1 MFCLLHTSSDPLGSK
16 TAIQYHYTTLGL
28 FFPSFWIRGCF
39 VSLEPKKCRC
49 WHRGSGRTEAG
60 STAPSCDG
68 WWAFSLL
75 TVSSFWNLSD
85 SALPSSVLK
94 SDYSSFHTTLV
105 PLILMFPFPLS
116 SSVDLPQIYLSIE
129 QYFGTL
135 VSSQEMKESQR
146 KKKCISRIQL
156 AKHRFLPFL
165 STGIPQVEVT

>member
-28 FFPSFWIRGCF
+28 LFPSFWIRGCF
-39 VSLEPKKCRC
+39 VSLEPRKMSLLAQGK
-49 WHRGSGRTEAG
+49 
-60 STAPSCDG
+60 
-68 WWAFSLL
+68 WWDWRWEYRSLLWWLMAFSLL

-135 VSSQEMKESQR
+135 ASSQEMKESQR
-146 KKKCISRIQL
+146 KKCISRIQL
-156 AKHRFLPFL
+156 AKHRFLPSL